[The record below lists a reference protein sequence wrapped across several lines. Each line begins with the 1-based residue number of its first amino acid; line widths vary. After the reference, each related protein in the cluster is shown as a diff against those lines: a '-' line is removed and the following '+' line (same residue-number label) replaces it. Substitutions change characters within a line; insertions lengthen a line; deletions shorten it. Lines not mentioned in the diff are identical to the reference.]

1 MGGKPN
7 LLTQRINNGPWKSSG
22 QKNGG
27 CKYDDYCGKI
37 LQVRN
42 VQYMKALW
50 TIKRLLVLT
59 QCVYIAANLK
69 YYH

>member
-42 VQYMKALW
+42 VQYMKAL
-50 TIKRLLVLT
+50 
-59 QCVYIAANLK
+59 
-69 YYH
+69 